1 MSLNTDAI
9 SGILGLATTILFW
22 YGRGRWSHL
31 SAMFPN
37 AVLYVMGALSL
48 ALIIKSIVRPQ
59 IQPVF
64 VEGSKARIVLTAA
77 TLLAWAF
84 SMPFL
89 GFYLSSLIF
98 FVIMTIYI
106 AAVGRPIT
114 LRNASI
120 WIAIAAVEL
129 AVLHFVFT
137 QLLAV
142 QLPMGVFAP

>member
-1 MSLNTDAI
+1 MNLNTDGI
-9 SGILGLATTILFW
+9 SGFLGLATTVLFW

-48 ALIIKSIVRPQ
+48 ALIVKSFVRPQ
-59 IQPVF
+59 VQPVF
-64 VEGSKARIVLTAA
+64 VEGNKGRIVLTVA

-84 SMPFL
+84 TMPFL

-98 FVIMTIYI
+98 FVVMTIYI
-106 AAVGRPIT
+106 AAAGRPIT
-114 LRNASI
+114 PRSAGI

-129 AVLHFVFT
+129 AVLHYVFT
-137 QLLAV
+137 RLLAV